1 MQADTIW
8 TRDAEMQF
16 ANGIDDTDFEN
27 LIAKSLQGKVCNRKG
42 GQLAT
47 WSGAKTS
54 TYVKHELLLRFLH
67 RVSATC
73 MALIRPHTEEP
84 DDATVEHNAIRSQ
97 PSNPPLHEAGPWAK
111 LCKSPKPEPVPCP
124 ERMLVCF
131 TSRKC
136 RSVTKLIFSRT
147 HTSIFIALLQEPL
160 RPNYFHPSKAA
171 PLLDDKNSVQAT
183 IWDVRHPDTPVALLC
198 EESVLTCACFAPS
211 GTLCVVAGSAT
222 GLIILWDLSMVVT
235 SRPDGHPE
243 EPFMMGGVISNP
255 QETVHES
262 TILELCPM
270 LSSCTSPIHDK
281 CLTFQLLSV
290 DDCGLLA
297 IWLVADSPLNIEG
310 VVAHTID
317 TMNATAPGRDPRLI
331 CLRSLTVWSSVP
343 TTLGGSFGQSPARE
357 RTESH
362 LKISK
367 DNEFGPLPPCISAFA
382 TLPGRSDEYLVSL
395 SENSYCPPP
404 PPYRT
409 VV

>member
-84 DDATVEHNAIRSQ
+84 HDATVEHNAIRSQ

-290 DDCGLLA
+290 DDCGP
-297 IWLVADSPLNIEG
+297 VSY
-310 VVAHTID
+310 T
-317 TMNATAPGRDPRLI
+317 
-331 CLRSLTVWSSVP
+331 
-343 TTLGGSFGQSPARE
+343 
-357 RTESH
+357 H
-362 LKISK
+362 L
-367 DNEFGPLPPCISAFA
+367 
-382 TLPGRSDEYLVSL
+382 TLPTILLV
-395 SENSYCPPP
+395 
-404 PPYRT
+404 
-409 VV
+409 

>member
-1 MQADTIW
+1 
-8 TRDAEMQF
+8 
-16 ANGIDDTDFEN
+16 
-27 LIAKSLQGKVCNRKG
+27 
-42 GQLAT
+42 
-47 WSGAKTS
+47 
-54 TYVKHELLLRFLH
+54 
-67 RVSATC
+67 

-84 DDATVEHNAIRSQ
+84 HDATVEHNAIRSQ

-235 SRPDGHPE
+235 SRPGHPE

-297 IWLVADSPLNIEG
+297 IWLVVDSPLNIEG

-331 CLRSLTVWSSVP
+331 CLRSFTVWSSVP
-343 TTLGGSFGQSPARE
+343 TTLGGSFGQSPARQ

-367 DNEFGPLPPCISAFA
+367 DNEFGPLSPCISAFA
-382 TLPGRSDEYLVSL
+382 TLPARSDEYLVSL
-395 SENSYCPPP
+395 SETVIAP